1 MQRVRGSQESVPHV
15 EVGTTDV
22 YIRTNVERIES
33 DEFVGWEY
41 DEEVISIR
49 EYIERLQAK
58 IAEQDDAI
66 DNLVVTVL
74 GLV

>member
-1 MQRVRGSQESVPHV
+1 MQRVKGSQESVPSV
-15 EVGTTDV
+15 EIGKTDV